1 MWQCRWYMAL
11 TELTQWDL
19 AVLLQNEEY
28 RQYELFRDPI
38 LENQMLE
45 KCRYFWFENVCKRIE
60 P

>member
-1 MWQCRWYMAL
+1 MAL